1 MRPVRPACAAALI
14 AALSVGVAPAGTDRE
29 ARSGPPRVLAR
40 LTPMQEVPPIASPA
54 RGAFSATLD
63 AEARTISY
71 ELHYEGFDS
80 EVLQAHL
87 HAAQPGVNGGIM
99 VWLCGSVSLPGPP
112 GTPPC
117 PPPPATI
124 SGELT
129 AEQIVGPAA
138 QGISP
143 GEFDEVL
150 RAIQNGVTYANVHT
164 TRYPAGEIRGQLRRG
179 WSEPGGASGSGPAA
193 AAAIIDGGVPRAAAA
208 QVAVN
213 VAAYCSRSRAFCT
226 LPIAL
231 RGRSSTKY
239 TRFGCLKR
247 ARRPASAACTSA
259 SVSAA
264 PVARA
269 TTATTPSPK
278 SGCGT
283 PITADSTTPGS
294 ASISSS
300 ISFG

>member
-1 MRPVRPACAAALI
+1 MRHVHPARAAVECGASRRPPALPAASRRSPRAWLALPAAAMLMV
-14 AALSVGVAPAGTDRE
+14 LGMQGAPAGTDRDT
-29 ARSGPPRVLAR
+29 RSGPPRVLAR

-63 AEARTISY
+63 PEARTISY
-71 ELHYEGFDS
+71 ELRYEGFDS

-99 VWLCGSVSLPGPP
+99 VWLCGSASLPGPP

-124 SGELT
+124 SGELS

-143 GEFDEVL
+143 GEFDEVV

-179 WSEPGGASGSGPAA
+179 WSEPGESGGSGPAA
-193 AAAIIDGGVPRAAAA
+193 ASV
-208 QVAVN
+208 V
-213 VAAYCSRSRAFCT
+213 
-226 LPIAL
+226 
-231 RGRSSTKY
+231 
-239 TRFGCLKR
+239 
-247 ARRPASAACTSA
+247 RPG
-259 SVSAA
+259 
-264 PVARA
+264 
-269 TTATTPSPK
+269 PS
-278 SGCGT
+278 
-283 PITADSTTPGS
+283 GS
-294 ASISSS
+294 
-300 ISFG
+300 